1 MNDISGN
8 NQGESEWSPD
18 ELIPFGKY
26 ILLDRINSGA
36 TAAVYRANVRG
47 EAGFERLVAI
57 KRILPHMAGDRDFVD
72 TFVREAK
79 TVARLTHAGICP
91 IYELGKVGESLYM
104 AIEYIQGRDLGHITR
119 RLAKRGET
127 MPPVVAAWIAA
138 RLCDSLDYAHNLKNA
153 AGNRTGIFH
162 RDLSPSNILVSY
174 EGQVKLIDF
183 GLAKAVGRAQSTNVD
198 ALKRKLGYMSPEMV
212 KGRPIDGRSDIF
224 GVGVCLYEMI
234 TARRL
239 FGASNDIDTLKLV
252 GKALVPPPSAIIDD
266 APEELEIIVMHAL
279 EREPEDR
286 FQSAAEMC
294 ETLNAYLHKADMT
307 FNVLQLSAWMHDLF
321 AEDIEAEQVRIKQLL
336 AASADPELIKQRKLF
351 FASPT
356 GAAARARAE
365 IERRM
370 STEPPP
376 VSHTMPTSVPRAAA
390 LPKEMAPPKRPSA
403 DTLRGAPGQPVSP
416 APAKPRAPFEEERTD
431 HYDPDPDRTKT
442 AAVPLAFDEEPTGF
456 YDPEQAKAASPAG
469 EMQKVADTQRLK
481 PISPQR
487 IKTVEGDTSRTAL
500 PVPPPPA
507 AAFAFEDEPT
517 QFILDGELEE
527 VRAAPVSAPVRV
539 PPGPFDFDEEPTEI
553 FFNKEEGIGIPELLA
568 EINDVEGAGGPLNR
582 PIVAPEL
589 IQPAPAQP
597 RFGSPR
603 PGAQLSPPPARWA
616 PQSQPRRAHS
626 TLDTELPGLTG
637 RWPLLATAALLLLG
651 IAVLLAKTPVGVAL
665 GVRSPDAGTIEV
677 RTIPP
682 VAAAVQ
688 LDQVFRGT
696 APLRLDGVR
705 TGPRRL
711 DIQAAGYLPVTREV
725 NVQSETTSAVDIAL
739 VPDRPRPEP
748 AAAPAPA
755 PAQPE
760 AAAPGATAPGAT
772 VPGATAP
779 SATAPGATAPGPTA
793 SPVPGVIPE

>member
-1 MNDISGN
+1 MAMNDVSGN
-8 NQGESEWSPD
+8 NEGVLGEWSPD

-26 ILLDRINSGA
+26 VLLDRINSGA

-127 MPPVVAAWIAA
+127 MPPAIAAWIAA

-153 AGNRTGIFH
+153 SGGRVGIFH

-212 KGRPIDGRSDIF
+212 KGKPVDARSDIF

-239 FGASNDIDTLKLV
+239 FLAQNDIDTLKLV

-294 ETLNAYLHKADMT
+294 ETLNAYLHKADPT
-307 FNVLQLSAWMHDLF
+307 FNSLKLSAWMHELF
-321 AEDIEAEQVRIKQLL
+321 GEDIEQERQRIKQLL
-336 AASADPELIKQRKLF
+336 SASADPELIKQRRVF
-351 FASPT
+351 FASPS

-376 VSHTMPTSVPRAAA
+376 VSHNVPIGMPRAARV
-390 LPKEMAPPKRPSA
+390 PKELATAANKAP
-403 DTLRGAPGQPVSP
+403 DTLRESP
-416 APAKPRAPFEEERTD
+416 LR
-431 HYDPDPDRTKT
+431 
-442 AAVPLAFDEEPTGF
+442 
-456 YDPEQAKAASPAG
+456 
-469 EMQKVADTQRLK
+469 
-481 PISPQR
+481 
-487 IKTVEGDTSRTAL
+487 
-500 PVPPPPA
+500 PPPA
-507 AAFAFEDEPT
+507 REPMPFEDEATHFYDQEKTRSGFEDRREPAGAAAARQPFEDEPT
-517 QFILDGELEE
+517 DFYDTERTRSADVDYEKIRAAEAQQSPAVGTQRHDSGSAGAFGPLANDLAPTPVPPAAATAPAPAATGEAQPFDDEPTQFMLDEELEE
-527 VRAAPVSAPVRV
+527 IAPAQVPAATPAIA
-539 PPGPFDFDEEPTEI
+539 GPFDFEEEATEI
-553 FFNKEEGIGIPELLA
+553 FFNKEEGVGLPEMLQ
-568 EINDVEGAGGPLNR
+568 EINDVERPAALNR

-589 IQPAPAQP
+589 NLPSPAAPQT
-597 RFGSPR
+597 G
-603 PGAQLSPPPARWA
+603 QLSHRQPTGRMPLPQVTAPPAAQWPPAR
-616 PQSQPRRAHS
+616 PRERS
-626 TLDTELPGLTG
+626 TLDVELPGSAQ
-637 RWPLLATAALLLLG
+637 RWPLVAAGIALLVLG
-651 IAVLLAKTPVGVAL
+651 IAVLIAKTPVGVAI
-665 GVRSPDAGTIEV
+665 GARAPDAGAIEV
-677 RTIPP
+677 RTTPA
-682 VAAAVQ
+682 VTANVQ
-688 LDQVFRGT
+688 LDRVYRGR
-696 APLRLDGVR
+696 APLRMDGVR
-705 TGPRRL
+705 VGPRRL
-711 DIQAAGYLPVTREV
+711 DIEAEGYLPVTREV
-725 NVQSETTSAVDIAL
+725 DVQSGMTALVDITL
-739 VPDRPRPEP
+739 VPDRPSP
-748 AAAPAPA
+748 A
-755 PAQPE
+755 
-760 AAAPGATAPGAT
+760 
-772 VPGATAP
+772 
-779 SATAPGATAPGPTA
+779 PTA
-793 SPVPGVIPE
+793 SGSQPPAAQGEQPTAP